1 MKIKKLEKLQDLLD
15 RDISWRKKELIDI
28 KLLIHS
34 TQNKTLCRVGIA
46 LLSAHFE
53 GFIKDAANYYVVYVA
68 SQNLKISDLTTNF
81 AAIQAYSTFDE
92 CANSEKISVRKR
104 AIEKF
109 LEDYTTKN
117 FQVNYSQEH
126 PIISTQSNPS
136 STVVKNIFASIGLD
150 FTPYETKVNY
160 IDSDLLSNRHGV
172 VHGDKVFIEQ
182 SDFDSTLKIITGIME
197 QFSNQIMDAACS
209 KAYLSN
215 RQI

>member
-1 MKIKKLEKLQDLLD
+1 MKIKKLEKLQDLLAKD
-15 RDISWRKKELIDI
+15 LAWRKKELIDI

-53 GFIKDAANYYVVYVA
+53 GFIKQAANYYVVYVS

-81 AAIQAYSTFDE
+81 SAIQAHNTFDE
-92 CANSEKISVRKR
+92 CAASDKISVRKR
-104 AIEKF
+104 AIDNF

-117 FQVNYSQEH
+117 FRVDYSPEH

-150 FTPYETKVNY
+150 FTPYETKVHY

-172 VHGDKVFIEQ
+172 VHGNKIYIEQ
-182 SDFDSTLKIITGIME
+182 SDFDSTLEIITGIME
-197 QFSNQIMDAACS
+197 QFSDQILDAACN
-209 KAYLSN
+209 KAYLKS
-215 RQI
+215 RV